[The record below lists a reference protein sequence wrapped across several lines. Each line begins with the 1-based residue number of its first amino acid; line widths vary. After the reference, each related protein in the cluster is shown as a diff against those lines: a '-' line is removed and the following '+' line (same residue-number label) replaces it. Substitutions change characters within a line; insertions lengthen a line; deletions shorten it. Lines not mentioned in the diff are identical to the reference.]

1 MRTKINT
8 IKLVSSDGMTD
19 IQRIDMQLNAL
30 ILSAE
35 GTIPG
40 SRGFGLPN
48 DYISRQTYEALN
60 ILAMELDEKCEE
72 FIPDISIANI
82 EGDFKFDGSVDV
94 TIYVERRGE

>member
-1 MRTKINT
+1 MRIKINT

-19 IQRIDMQLNAL
+19 LERIDMQLKAL

-48 DYISRQTYEALN
+48 DYVSRPIHEALN

-72 FIPDISIANI
+72 FIPDITIANI
-82 EGDFKFDGSVDV
+82 EGDHKFDGSCDV
-94 TIYVERRGE
+94 TIYVERRE